1 MLQLILT
8 SIYVYVAK
16 EYQNCF
22 HKTKQ
27 KLEENPAERQFDFSE
42 MYIFGKFET
51 FHRRLLKI
59 MHIFD
64 TITTYSV
71 LQDSKLEGLEVMATK
86 YQVCSFCFCFFTNIT
101 WVQQNTISLASKY
114 FGVLSYHLEPLAI
127 IMVGMESITFQVQ
140 SIWMIA

>member
-1 MLQLILT
+1 M
-8 SIYVYVAK
+8 VYVAK

-59 MHIFD
+59 MHVFD

-71 LQDSKLEGLEVMATK
+71 LQDSKMEGLEVMATK
-86 YQVCSFCFCFFTNIT
+86 YQVCSICCFFPPILLG
-101 WVQQNTISLASKY
+101 SSKTQ
-114 FGVLSYHLEPLAI
+114 FLWPPDIL
-127 IMVGMESITFQVQ
+127 ESIISFGTTGHNNGGDGIYNISSAKYLNDCLGRVL
-140 SIWMIA
+140 